1 MPTRTN
7 IGVFLALGWSFGI
20 AAGLLAEEPERRPE
34 PAEPSRGAV
43 LFRLHC
49 ASCHGSEGH
58 GDGPVAEH
66 LKTPSPDLTRIAAR
80 RGGRFPADEIERLV
94 DGRTEV
100 EPHGRAEMP
109 VWGLSFRQL
118 GRLDDQEEEIRLQV
132 RHLVDHL
139 RSIQAGVVTE
149 ESSGGSG

>member
-1 MPTRTN
+1 MPTRMN
-7 IGVFLALGWSFGI
+7 MGVLLVLGLGLGTVT
-20 AAGLLAEEPERRPE
+20 GLLAEKPVRSPEA
-34 PAEPSRGAV
+34 AEPSRGAV

-49 ASCHGSEGH
+49 ASCHGSEGR

-66 LKTPSPDLTRIAAR
+66 LEIAPPDLTRIAAR
-80 RGGRFPADEIERLV
+80 RGGRFNADEVERLV

-109 VWGLSFRQL
+109 VWGLSFRQS

-132 RHLVDHL
+132 RQLVRHL
-139 RSIQAGVVTE
+139 RSIQTSAVVDD
-149 ESSGGSG
+149 G